1 MISMLNNFS
10 SAYDLNK
17 FFNIVGEMIDVNFHF
32 TTKVREKH

>member
-17 FFNIVGEMIDVNFHF
+17 FLNIVGEMIDAVLLYYES
-32 TTKVREKH
+32 TG